1 MATSATPPPPPLQS
15 FDDDHQIEFPP
26 LQTHVKAFETAVIA
40 ISFVCVIVLLVILLG
55 TDIGNT
61 TRP

>member
-1 MATSATPPPPPLQS
+1 MASRVPGPDKRQV
-15 FDDDHQIEFPP
+15 EFPP
-26 LQTHVKAFETAVIA
+26 LQTHVKAFEAFMVFFSIACVIA
-40 ISFVCVIVLLVILLG
+40 VLVILLG